1 MSHTSDWKEKVGQQ
15 LQVANQQITLCQ
27 QKIQQDGDCKDK
39 QLFLQNALG
48 GISKAWQEVESHS
61 SSYT

>member
-1 MSHTSDWKEKVGQQ
+1 MANNLWKDQVGQQ

-27 QKIQQDGDCKDK
+27 REIQHDMDSPKE

-48 GISKAWQEVESHS
+48 AVSKAWQIIESND
-61 SSYT
+61 

>member
-1 MSHTSDWKEKVGQQ
+1 MISNSTLKQEIGQQ

-27 QKIQQDGDCKDK
+27 QKIQQDKDCPQK

-48 GISKAWQEVESHS
+48 AVAKAWEIVESS
-61 SSYT
+61 R